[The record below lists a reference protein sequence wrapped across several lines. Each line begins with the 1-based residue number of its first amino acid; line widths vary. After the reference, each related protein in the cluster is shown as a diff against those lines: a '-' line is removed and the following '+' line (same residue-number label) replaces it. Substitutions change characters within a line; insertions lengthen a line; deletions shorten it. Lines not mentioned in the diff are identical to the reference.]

1 MYHIKYIERFNSE
14 NKKTRYTIY
23 AKFRFKKEIPPLQR
37 ADVRKRV
44 AGFLKQ
50 NPYHLSDE
58 YLSDEVHFS
67 SSYTSAKG
75 LTRRV
80 LNFDISLSCGEG
92 VRAPNVPI
100 KKIVDLDAI
109 NDYILTGAKNIKKK
123 D

>member
-1 MYHIKYIERFNSE
+1 MYHVKYIERFNSE
-14 NKKTRYTIY
+14 NKNTRYTIY
-23 AKFRFKKEIPPLQR
+23 AKFKFKKEIPPLQR